1 MKKAAGNDEK
11 ARQTKVSQHKQQA
24 KCNFEDGRGGLGKSA
39 SQGTRA
45 WDIENKACN
54 SFSQKRAAN
63 RHLDIKF
70 GEKFGGI
77 LRQLIAE
84 NDEQLAEYRS
94 KLVEYQAKI
103 EKLEQKRSQL
113 RELYEQLQGQA
124 SVGEEE
130 ESQEEE

>member
-24 KCNFEDGRGGLGKSA
+24 QCNFEDGRGGLGKSA
-39 SQGTRA
+39 SQSTRA
-45 WDIENKACN
+45 WDIENEACH
-54 SFSQKRAAN
+54 SFSQKRAFH
-63 RHLDIKF
+63 RHFDLKF
-70 GEKFGGI
+70 GEKLGGI

-84 NDEQLAEYRS
+84 NDEQLADYRS
-94 KLVEYQAKI
+94 KLAEYQLQI
-103 EKLEQKRSQL
+103 EKLEQKRHQL

-130 ESQEEE
+130 E